1 MPKATTIQGVFNGG
15 EFSDLL
21 KGQTTLQKRAESLEQ
36 CQNMI
41 AFKQGPVV
49 RRGGTKF
56 AREVKDSSKRTELID
71 FQFSSSQVYQIEVG
85 DVYFRFFKDNAIITE
100 TAQDIT
106 AVTKANPAVLTY
118 NGADNYT
125 NGKEVFITGVV
136 GMTELNGKFFKIAN
150 VNTGANTFEL
160 NDIDGNNINSSSFT
174 TYSSAGTIAQILE
187 VTSPYTQAQL
197 FDSDGIFQIH
207 FLQSADVLYLFHGS
221 HEPRSLTRTSDIL
234 WTLAIVVNEDGPF
247 LPTNTTA
254 TTLALSG
261 TSGSVTVTAV
271 GTAGINGGSG
281 FQTTDIGRL
290 IRFKD
295 AAAEWTWLTITAR
308 ASTTSV
314 TATISG
320 QDASAGT
327 ATVNW
332 RLGVWSDTTGWPVTG
347 AFYQDRL
354 TLPGASSYPDRW
366 DMSKT
371 GGYGATF
378 ALYAPTE
385 VDGTVSDDNAISRT
399 LPSRQVNAIQ
409 WAAEDA
415 NGLVLGTTGQEWIV
429 RASSANQVLTP
440 GNAKSDPISSK
451 KSALI
456 QPILAESGLV
466 FVQKSRRKLLDMIFS
481 FDLDRLKPRDITLAA
496 EHITKT
502 QITSLAYQQEPINV
516 IWAVRGDGTLL
527 GLTYYP
533 DEKVFGWHRHI
544 IGGSFSTGQ
553 AVVES
558 ISVIPSSD
566 GSRDELWMIVKRTI
580 NSVTRR
586 YVEYMTRY
594 YEDDIV
600 LEDAFHVD
608 GGLTF
613 DIPLTIT
620 AATKA
625 DPVVVTSASHGLSNG
640 EYVDV
645 RNVVGMTELNGNRY
659 IVIDKTTNTVELAE
673 QTRVTT
679 ISGATQANPVVIT
692 SIAHGLSNSDE
703 IAILNVAGMVE
714 LNGLNYT
721 VANKTDDTFELSGV
735 NGTGF
740 TTYTSVG
747 DIHNMVNSTSFTTYV
762 SDGEL
767 NEAVTTVSGLD
778 HLEGE
783 TLKVMRDGK
792 AHPDLT
798 VSSGSVTLANDR
810 RGSIMQFG
818 LSNTWAITTLETN
831 SGAADGSAQG
841 KTKRI
846 HNVVFKLKD
855 TLGLRFG
862 PNAATVDALKFENYE
877 SYDETVAL
885 FNGNTGA
892 NLFPGGYDQ
901 EGQIHV
907 THDGVFPATILA
919 LIYQLQTQDR

>member
-1 MPKATTIQGVFNGG
+1 MPKATPMQGVFSGG

-21 KGQTTLQKRAESLEQ
+21 KGQTNLAKRAESLEL

-56 AREVKDSSKRTELID
+56 VREVKDSSKRTELID
-71 FQFSSSQVYQIEVG
+71 FQFSSSQVYTIEVG

-106 AVTKANPAVLTY
+106 AVTKATPAVLTY
-118 NGADNYT
+118 SGADNYT
-125 NGKEVFITGVV
+125 NGKEVFITGVI
-136 GMTELNGKFFKIAN
+136 GMTELNNKFFKIAN

-160 NDIDGNNINSSSFT
+160 TDIDGTNINSTAFT

-197 FDSDGIFQIH
+197 FDSNGVLQIH

-221 HEPRSLTRTSDIL
+221 HEMRSLTRTSDIL
-234 WTLAIVVNEDGPF
+234 WTLATVVNEDGPF
-247 LPTNTTA
+247 LDTNTTA
-254 TTLALSG
+254 TTLTLGG
-261 TSGSVTVTAV
+261 TTGSVSVTATSIV
-271 GTAGINGGSG
+271 GINGGTG
-281 FQTTDIGRL
+281 FQTTDVGRL

-295 AAAEWTWLTITAR
+295 AAGNWTWLTITGHT
-308 ASTTSV
+308 STTVV

-320 QDASAGT
+320 PDASATT

-347 AFYQDRL
+347 AFFQDRL
-354 TLPGASSYPDRW
+354 VLPGASSYPDRW

-385 VDGTVSDDNAISRT
+385 LDGAVSDDNAISRT
-399 LPSRQVNAIQ
+399 LPSRRVNAIQ
-409 WAAEDA
+409 WAEEDA
-415 NGLVLGTTGQEWIV
+415 TGLIMGTTGREWVI

-451 KSALI
+451 KSAFI
-456 QPILAESGLV
+456 QPVLAESGLV
-466 FVQKSRRKLLDMIFS
+466 FVQKARRKFLDMTFS

-496 EHITKT
+496 EHITVT
-502 QITSLAYQQEPINV
+502 QITSMAYQQEPVNV
-516 IWAVRGDGTLL
+516 IWCVRGDGTLL
-527 GLTYYP
+527 GMTYYP

-558 ISVIPSSD
+558 ISVTPSTD
-566 GSRDELWMIVKRTI
+566 GSRDELWLIVKRTV
-580 NSVTRR
+580 NSITRR

-600 LEDAFHVD
+600 LEDAFQVD
-608 GGLTF
+608 SGLTL
-613 DIPLTIT
+613 DVPLTIT

-640 EYVDV
+640 EHVDI
-645 RNVVGMTELNGNRY
+645 RNVAGMTELNGTRS
-659 IVIDKTTNTVELAE
+659 IVIDKAANTVELAE
-673 QTRVTT
+673 ETRTAT
-679 ISGATQANPVVIT
+679 ISGATKANPVVIT
-692 SIAHGLSNSDE
+692 ATAHGLSNTDE
-703 IAILNVAGMVE
+703 IAILNVAGMTE

-721 VANKTDDTFELSGV
+721 VANKTTDTFELSGV

-747 DIHNMVNSTSFTTYV
+747 DIHHMVNSTAFTTYT
-762 SDGEL
+762 SAGEL
-767 NEAVTTVSGLD
+767 NEAVTTVTGLD

-783 TLKVMRDGK
+783 TIKVMRDGT

-798 VSSGSVTLANDR
+798 VSSGSVTLANSR

-818 LSNTWAITTLETN
+818 LANTWAITTLEAN
-831 SGAADGSAQG
+831 AGAADGSAQG

-855 TLGLRFG
+855 TLGLNYG
-862 PNAATVDALKFENYE
+862 PDSTTTDEYKFENYE
-877 SYDETVAL
+877 AYDETVAL
-885 FNGNTGA
+885 FSGNTEA
-892 NLFPGGYDQ
+892 LLFPDGYNP

-907 THDGVFPATILA
+907 TDDGVFPATILA
-919 LIYQLQTQDR
+919 LIYQLHTQDR

>member
-1 MPKATTIQGVFNGG
+1 MPKATPIQGVFNGG

-21 KGQTTLQKRAESLEQ
+21 KGQVNLPKRAESLEL

-56 AREVKDSSKRTELID
+56 VREVKDSSKRTELID
-71 FQFSSSQVYQIEVG
+71 FQFSSDQVYQIEVG
-85 DVYFRFFKDNAIITE
+85 NLYFRFYKDNAIITE
-100 TAQDIT
+100 TAQNIT
-106 AVTKANPAVLTY
+106 AVTQADPAVLTY

-160 NDIDGNNINSSSFT
+160 NDIDGANIDSSAFT
-174 TYSSAGTIAQILE
+174 AYSSAGTIAQILE

-197 FDSDGIFQIH
+197 FDSNGVFQIH
-207 FLQSADVLYLFHGS
+207 FLQSADVLYLFHS
-221 HEPRSLTRTSDIL
+221 AHEMRSLTRTSDIA
-234 WTLAIVVNEDGPF
+234 WTLATVVNEDGPF
-247 LPTNTTA
+247 LATNTTT
-254 TTLALSG
+254 TTLTLSG
-261 TSGSVTVTAV
+261 TTGSVTVTASAV
-271 GTAGINGGSG
+271 AGINGGSG
-281 FQTTDIGRL
+281 FLTTDIGRL

-295 AAAEWTWLTITAR
+295 PAAEWTWLTITAHT
-308 ASTTSV
+308 STTIV

-327 ATVNW
+327 ATINW
-332 RLGVWSDTTGWPVTG
+332 RLGVWSDTTGWPITG
-347 AFYQDRL
+347 TFFQDRIAL
-354 TLPGASSYPDRW
+354 GGATSFPDRV
-366 DMSKT
+366 DLSKS
-371 GGYGATF
+371 GGFSNTF
-378 ALYAPTE
+378 FLYAPTE
-385 VDGTVSDDNAISRT
+385 IDGSVSNDNAIDKT

-409 WAAEDA
+409 WMAADTT
-415 NGLVLGTTGQEWIV
+415 GLVIGTTGQEWTM
-429 RASSANQVLTP
+429 RASSINEVMTP
-440 GNAKSDPISSK
+440 GNAKPDPISSK
-451 KSALI
+451 KSTFI

-466 FVQKSRRKLLDMIFS
+466 FVQKARRKLQDMTYS

-496 EHITKT
+496 EHITAT

-516 IWAVRGDGTLL
+516 IWAVRGDGILL

-544 IGGSFSTGQ
+544 IGGSFSTGD

-586 YVEYMTRY
+586 YVEFMTRY

-600 LEDAFHVD
+600 LEDAFQVD
-608 GGLTF
+608 CGLTF
-613 DIPLTIT
+613 DTPLTIT

-625 DPVVVTSASHGLSNG
+625 DPVVVTSTSHGLSNG
-640 EYVDV
+640 EFVDI
-645 RNVVGMTELNGNRY
+645 RNVIGMIELNGTRS
-659 IVIDKTTNTVELAE
+659 IVIDKTANTVELAE
-673 QTRVTT
+673 ETRVTT

-692 SIAHGLSNSDE
+692 STAHGLSNSDE

-714 LNGLNYT
+714 LNGLNFT
-721 VANKTDDTFELSGV
+721 VANKTANTFELSGV

-740 TTYTSVG
+740 TAYTSVG
-747 DIHNMVNSTSFTTYV
+747 DIHNMVNSTAFTTYT
-762 SDGEL
+762 SGGEL
-767 NEAVTTVSGLD
+767 NEAVTTVTGLD

-783 TLKVMRDGK
+783 TIKVMRDGT

-798 VSSGSVTLANDR
+798 VSSGSVTLANER
-810 RGSIMQFG
+810 RGSIMHFG
-818 LSNTWAITTLETN
+818 LSNPWAITTLEANTG
-831 SGAADGSAQG
+831 SADGSAQG

-846 HNVVFKLKD
+846 HNVVFKLLN
-855 TLGLRFG
+855 TLGLSYG
-862 PNAATVDALKFENYE
+862 PNATTTDDLKFENYE
-877 SYDETVAL
+877 SFDETVAL
-885 FNGNTGA
+885 FSGNT
-892 NLFPGGYDQ
+892 NPELFPDGYNQ

-919 LIYQLQTQDR
+919 LIYQLNTSDR